1 MRDGNKKG
9 EIKNSGCFSLF
20 SVFFFHPSRWK
31 FFDEKDLKTATR
43 RFNRAFSA
51 KSPRFREKSDRWWC
65 KNMSL
70 SLYFFFLLMKI
81 HIFQKK
87 KNNNLFYS
95 PPSSIY
101 QSIDRTM
108 KVFGDVVQTHSPY
121 HMLSYRWIT
130 CCRTDG
136 SLPVVRLG
144 DVSELLLDSVSVD
157 IDEPEGL
164 RGGSGK
170 SAPLGR
176 VPSPGGVPDGVQARG
191 LDLLDRLLDSIKA
204 GQKCRVGLRK
214 CDVQQLL
221 VVVFVLNNF
230 EVRGVGSEKHHFGRF
245 LFLFSS
251 EKEKRRPWASRD
263 FGSARKTLP
272 WNWVFFNLC
281 SSASI

>member
-1 MRDGNKKG
+1 
-9 EIKNSGCFSLF
+9 
-20 SVFFFHPSRWK
+20 
-31 FFDEKDLKTATR
+31 
-43 RFNRAFSA
+43 
-51 KSPRFREKSDRWWC
+51 
-65 KNMSL
+65 MSL
-70 SLYFFFLLMKI
+70 SLSFFFTKI

-87 KNNNLFYS
+87 NNNLFYF
-95 PPSSIY
+95 PPIIDI
-101 QSIDRTM
+101 SIDRSNDEAVWRCRT
-108 KVFGDVVQTHSPY
+108 DTHSPY
-121 HMLSYRWIT
+121 HMLSYRCIT

-144 DVSELLLDSVSVD
+144 DVSELLLDGVSVD

-176 VPSPGGVPDGVQARG
+176 VPSPGCVPDGVQARG
-191 LDLLDRLLDSIKA
+191 LDLLDRLLDSVKA
-204 GQKCRVGLRK
+204 SQKRRVGLRK

-221 VVVFVLNNF
+221 VVVFVLNHF
-230 EVRGVGSEKHHFGRF
+230 EVRGAGSEKHHFGRF

-272 WNWVFFNLC
+272 
-281 SSASI
+281 

>member
-1 MRDGNKKG
+1 
-9 EIKNSGCFSLF
+9 
-20 SVFFFHPSRWK
+20 
-31 FFDEKDLKTATR
+31 
-43 RFNRAFSA
+43 
-51 KSPRFREKSDRWWC
+51 
-65 KNMSL
+65 MSL
-70 SLYFFFLLMKI
+70 SLYFFFSFDKNTYI
-81 HIFQKK
+81 PKK
-87 KNNNLFYS
+87 TNNNLFYF

-101 QSIDRTM
+101 HSIDRTM
-108 KVFGDVVQTHSPY
+108 KVFGDVVQTHSSY

-272 WNWVFFNLC
+272 
-281 SSASI
+281 

>member
-1 MRDGNKKG
+1 MFL
-9 EIKNSGCFSLF
+9 SF
-20 SVFFFHPSRWK
+20 SVFFFFILRDGNFLTKKIQKRQRGGS
-31 FFDEKDLKTATR
+31 TAR
-43 RFNRAFSA
+43 PLQ
-51 KSPRFREKSDRWWC
+51 SPRFSEKRATDDDVKICRF
-65 KNMSL
+65 L
-70 SLYFFFLLMKI
+70 STFFFLLIKI
-81 HIFQKK
+81 HVFQKK
-87 KNNNLFYS
+87 NKNNNLFYF

-144 DVSELLLDSVSVD
+144 DVSELLFDGISVD

-204 GQKCRVGLRK
+204 GQKCRVGLRE

-272 WNWVFFNLC
+272 
-281 SSASI
+281 

>member
-1 MRDGNKKG
+1 MMMSIYVAFPLTFFSFD
-9 EIKNSGCFSLF
+9 KNTYI
-20 SVFFFHPSRWK
+20 PK
-31 FFDEKDLKTATR
+31 
-43 RFNRAFSA
+43 
-51 KSPRFREKSDRWWC
+51 
-65 KNMSL
+65 
-70 SLYFFFLLMKI
+70 
-81 HIFQKK
+81 KK
-87 KNNNLFYS
+87 KNNNLFYF
-95 PPSSIY
+95 PPSSIHLA
-101 QSIDRTM
+101 IDRRM
-108 KVFGDVVQTHSPY
+108 KVFGDVVQTHSSY

-272 WNWVFFNLC
+272 
-281 SSASI
+281 

>member
-1 MRDGNKKG
+1 MMMSKYVA
-9 EIKNSGCFSLF
+9 FSLL
-20 SVFFFHPSRWK
+20 FFF
-31 FFDEKDLKTATR
+31 
-43 RFNRAFSA
+43 
-51 KSPRFREKSDRWWC
+51 
-65 KNMSL
+65 
-70 SLYFFFLLMKI
+70 FFFFMKI

-87 KNNNLFYS
+87 NNNLFYF

-144 DVSELLLDSVSVD
+144 DVSELLLDGVSVD

-272 WNWVFFNLC
+272 
-281 SSASI
+281 

>member
-1 MRDGNKKG
+1 
-9 EIKNSGCFSLF
+9 
-20 SVFFFHPSRWK
+20 
-31 FFDEKDLKTATR
+31 
-43 RFNRAFSA
+43 
-51 KSPRFREKSDRWWC
+51 
-65 KNMSL
+65 
-70 SLYFFFLLMKI
+70 
-81 HIFQKK
+81 
-87 KNNNLFYS
+87 
-95 PPSSIY
+95 
-101 QSIDRTM
+101 M

-144 DVSELLLDSVSVD
+144 DVSELLLDGVSVD

-272 WNWVFFNLC
+272 
-281 SSASI
+281 

>member
-1 MRDGNKKG
+1 MMMAKYVA
-9 EIKNSGCFSLF
+9 FSLLFF
-20 SVFFFHPSRWK
+20 S
-31 FFDEKDLKTATR
+31 FD
-43 RFNRAFSA
+43 
-51 KSPRFREKSDRWWC
+51 
-65 KNMSL
+65 KNT
-70 SLYFFFLLMKI
+70 YI
-81 HIFQKK
+81 PKK
-87 KNNNLFYS
+87 KENNNNLFYS

-101 QSIDRTM
+101 QAIDRRM
-108 KVFGDVVQTHSPY
+108 KVFGDVVQTHSSY

-272 WNWVFFNLC
+272 
-281 SSASI
+281 

>member
-1 MRDGNKKG
+1 MFLSFFVFFSGFFFILRDGIFLRKRSKKRRRG
-9 EIKNSGCFSLF
+9 GTTARPLQSHRFSEKRTTDDDVKICLF
-20 SVFFFHPSRWK
+20 LST
-31 FFDEKDLKTATR
+31 FFDENTYIPKD
-43 RFNRAFSA
+43 
-51 KSPRFREKSDRWWC
+51 
-65 KNMSL
+65 
-70 SLYFFFLLMKI
+70 
-81 HIFQKK
+81 

-101 QSIDRTM
+101 QSIDRRM

-144 DVSELLLDSVSVD
+144 DVSELLLDGVSVD

-204 GQKCRVGLRK
+204 GQKCRVGLRE

-272 WNWVFFNLC
+272 
-281 SSASI
+281 